1 MKLTIELINAK
12 WHVNEKPFEKM
23 SFSEREILGKF
34 IAEMYKD
41 FINQNPNNYDLGEKI
56 RKQWAK

>member
-41 FINQNPNNYDLGEKI
+41 LINNTPNDTELGAKI
-56 RKQWAK
+56 RKQWQQ